1 MFKKRLLP
9 VFVAMAATGTLTAH
23 AQESSGNTLEEEII
37 VTGVRNAELNA
48 RENEREKKVFSSVIA
63 QDDAGNF
70 ADQNVAESLQRLPG
84 ITLQREEG
92 EGKFVSVRGLG
103 PGFVSVSMNGAE
115 MASASSDTR
124 AFALDAIPA
133 DLLGS
138 IEVFKS
144 LTPDMDL
151 NSIGGTVNVK
161 TVSAFDR
168 KKDTMQLTVQGTYQD
183 YAEEVS
189 PKITFRGTN
198 LFADDTVGVGY
209 SLSWE
214 KRTTELY
221 EQIHHNNTLPEYRS
235 VTHPA
240 PGNPDT
246 VILAPYEFETRQE
259 EAERTRIAGSLD
271 LGWRPNENSEYYVR
285 ASRTEFED
293 KDTALR
299 EYYRFNP
306 SGADLTA
313 YVDPQNGM
321 FAVMDAE
328 LQQQYF
334 IQEGEAVTT
343 TFAVGG
349 ENVFNSASGDW
360 TLDYDYTNSVGEYS
374 KPDGRRVQFRLQDLP
389 VLGMTGKDYV
399 VAGVRSPEYIA
410 SLTGGSPSDYQISE
424 SQGWTRYA
432 PGSRVQPNMAYDNI
446 FIEDSF
452 REDTL
457 DQVSVNLRKDYNEGF
472 VSYIKAGVQAK
483 WRDRDRNKDRWS
495 LEPRR
500 YTQFCEGDQQCLDW
514 AGGATLADFETYTPN
529 NPMFDH
535 DFITKADAERLL
547 ASTWNVAKGLDPLG
561 IDDDSTKEDYRLT
574 EDTQAAYVM
583 ADFRLAENQSLI
595 AGVRYEKTDF
605 TSTGYFSV
613 RNDRLEE
620 TLGIK
625 QDVAVQ
631 LEGAESSY
639 DDLFPSLH
647 YRYEPREDILVRAS
661 LWTSFTR
668 PSFDQARAFANIDGR
683 VKLCDPTRPEIPCT
697 DEIQRSPTATSRPG
711 FGVETPEQVQS
722 LVMAS
727 DNVLNFGNP
736 TLKAMTSTNFDAS
749 IAWYADE
756 DLFLQAAFFYKDI
769 DDFIVNVRG
778 TGMSL
783 EDLPIDLPQISE
795 FVIPEDLYIDNVNW
809 STNGD
814 KAKVYGVEFSYSQYF
829 TNGFFVQS
837 NLTLM
842 DSKAEVG
849 DTVRVG
855 EIQLPD
861 QANVTGNLSVGW
873 EKDKWSLRLNGNYR
887 SKILERIGACSEA
900 DIAADQASG
909 VDYAENCADWA
920 DMFYDASFMVDAKAT
935 YQATKDIKITFDA
948 MNLTEQT
955 SDRYFAGNAYSN
967 GKTFFR
973 MEDYGASFQLGVN
986 VRFK

>member
-9 VFVAMAATGTLTAH
+9 VFVAMAATGSLP
-23 AQESSGNTLEEEII
+23 AQAQDSSDSALEEEII

-48 RENEREKKVFSSVIA
+48 RQSERNKNIFSSVIA

-103 PGFVSVSMNGAE
+103 PGFVSVNMNGAE
-115 MASASSDTR
+115 LASASSDTR

-168 KKDTMQLTVQGTYQD
+168 KRDTMQLTVQGTYQD

-189 PKITFRGTN
+189 PKVTFRGTN
-198 LFADDTVGVGY
+198 LFAGDTIGVGY
-209 SLSWE
+209 SISWE
-214 KRTTELY
+214 KRMTELY
-221 EQIHHNNTLPEYRS
+221 EQVHHNDTLPEYRS
-235 VTHPA
+235 VTHPTA
-240 PGNPDT
+240 NPDA
-246 VILAPYEFETRQE
+246 VILAPFEFETRQE
-259 EAERTRIAGSLD
+259 EAERTRLAGSLD
-271 LGWRPNENSEYYVR
+271 LGWRPNEDSEYYLR
-285 ASRTEFED
+285 LSRTEFED
-293 KDTALR
+293 KDVALR

-306 SGADLTA
+306 SGADLIA
-313 YVDPQNGM
+313 YVDPQSGM
-321 FAVMDAE
+321 FAALDAE
-328 LQQQYF
+328 VQQQYF
-334 IQEGEAVTT
+334 IQEGEAITT
-343 TFAVGG
+343 TFAIGG
-349 ENVFNSASGDW
+349 ENVFSSTSGDW
-360 TLDYDYTNSVGEYS
+360 TLDYDYTNSVGEFS

-389 VLGMTGKDYV
+389 VLGMAGRDFV
-399 VAGVRSPEYIA
+399 VGAVRSPEYLA
-410 SLTGGSPSDYQISE
+410 ELTGGSVTDYQIAE
-424 SQGWTRYA
+424 TQGWTRYT
-432 PGSRVQPNMAYDNI
+432 PGSRVQPNMSYDNI

-457 DQVSVNLRKDYNEGF
+457 DQVSVNLRKDFTDGF
-472 VSYIKAGVQAK
+472 VSYIKTGIQAK

-495 LEPRR
+495 LDPRR
-500 YTQFCEGDQQCLDW
+500 FTQFCNGDQQCLDW
-514 AGGATLADFETYTPN
+514 AGGATLADFDTFRPN

-535 DFITKADAERLL
+535 DFITQADAERLL

-561 IDDDSTKEDYRLT
+561 VDDDSIKEDYLLT

-583 ADFRLAENQSLI
+583 ADFRLAEKQSLI
-595 AGVRYEKTDF
+595 AGVRYEKTEF

-625 QDVAVQ
+625 QDVAVP
-631 LEGAESSY
+631 LAGAESSY
-639 DDLFPSLH
+639 DDFFPSLH
-647 YRYEPREDILVRAS
+647 YRYEMRDDVLVRAS

-668 PSFDQARAFANIDGR
+668 PSFDQARAFANIEGR
-683 VKLCDPTRPEIPCT
+683 IRLCDPSRPEIPCT
-697 DEIQRSPTATSRPG
+697 DEIQRSPTATTRPG
-711 FGVETPEQVQS
+711 FGVETPEDIQN

-727 DNVLNFGNP
+727 DNILSFGNP
-736 TLKAMTSTNFDAS
+736 TLEAMTSTNFDAS
-749 IAWYADE
+749 ISWYADE

-778 TGMSL
+778 TGMNIQ
-783 EDLPIDLPQISE
+783 DLPVDLPSISE
-795 FVIPEDLYIDNVNW
+795 FIIPEDLYIDNVNW

-814 KAKVYGVEFSYSQYF
+814 KAKVYGVELSYSQYF
-829 TNGFFVQS
+829 KSGFFIQS
-837 NLTLM
+837 NVTVM
-842 DSKAEVG
+842 DSEAEVG
-849 DTVRVG
+849 ETIRAG
-855 EIQLPD
+855 KIQLPD
-861 QANVTGNLSVGW
+861 QADLTANLSVGW
-873 EKDKWSLRLNGNYR
+873 ENERWSLRLNGNYR
-887 SKILERIGACSEA
+887 SEILERIGACSEA

-909 VDYAENCADWA
+909 LAYPENCAEWA
-920 DMFYDASFMVDAKAT
+920 DMFYDASFMVDAQAT

-948 MNLTEQT
+948 INLTEQT